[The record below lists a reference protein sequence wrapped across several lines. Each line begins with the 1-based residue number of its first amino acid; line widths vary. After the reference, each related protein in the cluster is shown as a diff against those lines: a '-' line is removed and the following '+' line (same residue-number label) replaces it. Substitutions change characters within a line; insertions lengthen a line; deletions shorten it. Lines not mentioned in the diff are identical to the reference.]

1 VRDIALCGL
10 SGCSCGEYE
19 FVKKYLL
26 TGLLVWVPL
35 GITLW
40 VLNLTI
46 STLDRSLTLLPEEW
60 HPDKLLGIHIPGLG
74 VILTVGVVLGTGLLV
89 RNVFGQ
95 RLLTYWDG
103 LLRRIPFVN
112 AIYNSV
118 KQVSDTLLSES
129 GSAFGKVLLVRYPH
143 PQAWSLAFQTS
154 VPGEVT
160 RALDGEQAFQ
170 TSVPGA
176 MTRALD
182 SEYVGVFI
190 PTTPSPVNGFY
201 FYVHKNDTIEL
212 NISVDAA
219 FKAIISMGVVTTPE
233 AIAKHVENN

>member
-1 VRDIALCGL
+1 MPVRGYA
-10 SGCSCGEYE
+10 

-40 VLNLTI
+40 VLNLI
-46 STLDRSLTLLPEEW
+46 IGTLDLTLSLLPAHW
-60 HPDKLLGIHIPGLG
+60 QPDEILGIHIPGLG
-74 VILTVGVVLGTGLLV
+74 LILTVVVVLATGLLV

-95 RLLTYWDG
+95 RLLTYWEG

-129 GSAFGKVLLVRYPH
+129 GNAFRKVLLVRYPH
-143 PQAWSLAFQTS
+143 SETWSLAFLTS
-154 VPGEVT
+154 VPAEVT
-160 RALDGEQAFQ
+160 RALD
-170 TSVPGA
+170 S
-176 MTRALD
+176 D
-182 SEYVGVFI
+182 YVGVFV

-201 FYVHKNDTIEL
+201 FYVKKSETLEL
-212 NISVDAA
+212 DISVDAA
-219 FKAIISMGVVTTPE
+219 FKAIISMGVVTTHE
-233 AIAKHVENN
+233 TAKPAGASK